1 MLFVPRIDTM
11 IARIR
16 SRISNRLVKTVRAF
30 RERTEGFA
38 AVEFAM
44 VVPVMIVMF
53 VGTVEISE
61 SYTLARRIVTISGSV
76 ADLVTR
82 SAKLNDDQLDDI
94 MNIADSLL
102 AGYDA
107 SRLEIT
113 VISIV
118 GDARGNPIVDWSY
131 DKHGNKPVEAGTP
144 YMQLPTGLIG
154 ENESVVIAKVSYK
167 YRPPISQNII
177 GEITLKE
184 ELFHSPRRS
193 VKVERG

>member
-1 MLFVPRIDTM
+1 M

-16 SRISNRLVKTVRAF
+16 SHISNRLAKTVRAF

-82 SAKLNDDQLDDI
+82 MPKLNENQLDDI
-94 MNIADSLL
+94 MAIADSLL
-102 AGYDA
+102 AGYDS

-113 VISIV
+113 VISIT

-131 DKHGNKPVEAGTP
+131 DKQGNSPVEAGTP
-144 YMQLPTGLIG
+144 YTQLPNGLIG
-154 ENESVVIAKVSYK
+154 ENESVVVAKVSYK